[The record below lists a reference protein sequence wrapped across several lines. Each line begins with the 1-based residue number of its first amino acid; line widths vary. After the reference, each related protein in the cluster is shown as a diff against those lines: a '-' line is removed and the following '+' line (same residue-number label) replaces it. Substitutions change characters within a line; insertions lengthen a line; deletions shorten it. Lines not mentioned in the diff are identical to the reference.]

1 MPVDLPALL
10 AAAAVTVVGS
20 ALQGT
25 IGFGFAV
32 LAVPAFSLIDP
43 VLAPVPVL
51 LLAFPMTAAI
61 AWRDRHGLDTR
72 SVGWV
77 LAGRLPGAAL
87 GTWLLLVVDDTTL
100 TVVVAAFVLGAAA
113 IIATGVHVQRTPVTS
128 LVAGAASATASL
140 VASIGGPP
148 LALVYRSSEGP
159 TIRASLSFVFVFGI
173 ILSVTIRIVIGEIA
187 DTDWQVA
194 GLLLPAMGIGLWSS
208 RFLTGRVEGAPLRAA
223 ILVVSA
229 LAAVGVLVRTLA

>member
-1 MPVDLPALL
+1 VA
-10 AAAAVTVVGS
+10 GS
-20 ALQGT
+20 ALHGT
-25 IGFGFAV
+25 IGFGFGV
-32 LAVPAFSLIDP
+32 LAVPVFSLIDP
-43 VLAPVPVL
+43 ILAPVPVL

-61 AWRDRHGLDTR
+61 AWRDRHGLETR

-87 GTWLLLVVDDTTL
+87 GTWLLLTVDDTAL
-100 TVVVAAFVLGAAA
+100 TVVIAAFVLAAVA
-113 IIATGVHVQRTPVTS
+113 IIATGVHVERTAVTS
-128 LVAGAASATASL
+128 VIAGAASATASL

-187 DTDWQVA
+187 DTDWEVA
-194 GLLLPAMGIGLWSS
+194 ALLLPAMALGLWSS
-208 RFLTGRVEGAPLRAA
+208 RFLTGRVEGPLLRAA

-229 LAAVGVLVRTLA
+229 LAALGVAVRALM